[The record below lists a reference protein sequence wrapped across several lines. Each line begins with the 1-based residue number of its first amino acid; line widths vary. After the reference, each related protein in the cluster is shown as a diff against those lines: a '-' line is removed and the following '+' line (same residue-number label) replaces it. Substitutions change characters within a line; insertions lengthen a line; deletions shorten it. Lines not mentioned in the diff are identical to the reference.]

1 VKGRL
6 TSRAG
11 AAVSWQA
18 VQHFG
23 VQAIFLI
30 RLLVL
35 ARLLS
40 PTDFGLQAVA
50 LVSVGLLL
58 RVTEFGMV
66 PALVQRPDVEE
77 RHFDAAWTVGLVRA
91 LGVGALVVIGAPL
104 LALAFDDP
112 RATPVIRALGVLP
125 LLRAAASIKVTE
137 LTRKLELRSIATL
150 RLLEAVAT
158 TVVSVALA
166 FRFGVWA
173 LVAGSLAGPAL
184 FAVLS
189 YGIAPHRPRLRVD
202 TESLAPLLRFGR
214 WVFVRSLVALAGQGV
229 LQLVIS
235 RQLGVAE
242 LGLYVLA
249 SRLAFLPSGAASD
262 VIGSVAFPMYS
273 RLQSTPERAAGVFR
287 AQALGI
293 AALLFPVYALMLALA
308 PSVTE
313 ELLGPRWIGTAPVIR
328 ILAIASL
335 LGLLGDVVDP
345 ILNAFGRPAQVTLM
359 EAIQSLTLI
368 AAVWVLAGQY
378 GLPGAAAAWIPAILG
393 SQILSVLFLRRVFRR
408 PFRGVLFPVLVV
420 TAISVAGGVA
430 AVLLDGWIPG
440 FLGLLAA
447 GAAGTLLVAG
457 MLWAAERF
465 LSLGLGVAAARL
477 FPRVWSYLGLP
488 APESSLEN
496 GR

>member
-1 VKGRL
+1 V
-6 TSRAG
+6 TSQAG
-11 AAVSWQA
+11 SAVSWQA
-18 VQHFG
+18 AQHFG

-35 ARLLS
+35 ARLLT

-50 LVSVGLLL
+50 LVAVGLLL

-66 PALVQRPDVEE
+66 PALVQRSDVEE
-77 RHFDAAWTVGLVRA
+77 RHYDVAWTVGVLRA
-91 LGVGALVVIGAPL
+91 MGVGALVVIGAPL
-104 LALAFDDP
+104 LALAFDES
-112 RATPVIRALGVLP
+112 RATPVIRALGCLP
-125 LLRAAASIKVTE
+125 LLRAAASIKLTE
-137 LTRKLELRSIATL
+137 LTRRLELRSIATL

-189 YGIAPHRPRLRVD
+189 YGVAPHRPRLQVD
-202 TESLAPLLRFGR
+202 AESLAPLLRFGR

-249 SRLAFLPSGAASD
+249 SRLAFLPSGVASD

-273 RLQSTPERAAGVFR
+273 RLQSTPERAAVAFR

-335 LGLLGDVVDP
+335 VGLLGDVVDP
-345 ILNAFGRPAQVTLM
+345 ILHAFGRPAQVTLI

-368 AAVWVLAGQY
+368 AAVWMFAGRY

-393 SQILSVLFLRRVFRR
+393 SQILSILFLRRVLRR
-408 PFRGVLFPVLVV
+408 PFRGVVFPVLVV
-420 TAISVAGGVA
+420 TAVS
-430 AVLLDGWIPG
+430 
-440 FLGLLAA
+440 AA
-447 GAAGTLLVAG
+447 GASTAHLFDRWLPGLPGLCAAGLVGTLLVAG
-457 MLWAAERF
+457 LLWLGERF
-465 LSLGLGVAAARL
+465 LGLGLGVAATRL
-477 FPRVWSYLGLP
+477 FPRAWSYLGLP
-488 APESSLEN
+488 PPEADLEN